1 MLLCATS
8 LLVGLIT
15 SFPVGNKV
23 ENPEAEVEN
32 FNLNW
37 EKLGLDHASQY
48 FSDFG
53 SLYDSDGTYIPT
65 TSSTSTSTTTTTTTT
80 TTMTI
85 TTTTTTFKT
94 TTSQPKFETL
104 ESHGEIINCNIQPIL
119 CYELKEQ
126 NAAKKQILT
135 PTLAPWEET
144 TKFWVSTR
152 ENDIV
157 IDWVSLF
164 FQTHFNSLHILF
176 HIILKILII
185 F

>member
-1 MLLCATS
+1 M
-8 LLVGLIT
+8 GLIT

-23 ENPEAEVEN
+23 ESPETKIEN
-32 FNLNW
+32 FNLHW

-65 TSSTSTSTTTTTTTT
+65 TSSSSTSTTTTTTTT
-80 TTMTI
+80 TTITI

-104 ESHGEIINCNIQPIL
+104 ESHGEIINCKIKPIL
-119 CYELKEQ
+119 CYELKERK
-126 NAAKKQILT
+126 AAKKQILT
-135 PTLAPWEET
+135 TTLAPWDET

-152 ENDIV
+152 KNDIV

-164 FQTHFNSLHILF
+164 SHTLF
-176 HIILKILII
+176 DLFYL
-185 F
+185 FFT